1 MHVHVHEDD
10 DDDDDE
16 EEEEDEDE
24 DEEEEVVVVVMVVV
38 VVVVM
43 VVVVVNSS
51 CSMRPESSHPQ
62 VKVMFHGH
70 SWGFNNLCD
79 IIPCESTRL
88 TAPNRLGFQ
97 IWITSCI
104 TRAAQPRWR
113 RSQYDCATVHGKK
126 QLWAGE
132 RHFSQQSGLIPIP
145 FAQQQS
151 HAFQLDRKA
160 IVYNLNNHQP
170 HLMKSCHVPYIMKQP
185 WENGLPPTRPC
196 AFLYCTSR
204 SQ

>member
-1 MHVHVHEDD
+1 MHVHEDEEDD
-10 DDDDDE
+10 DDD
-16 EEEEDEDE
+16 EEEDEDE
-24 DEEEEVVVVVMVVV
+24 DEDEEEV

-97 IWITSCI
+97 I
-104 TRAAQPRWR
+104 
-113 RSQYDCATVHGKK
+113 
-126 QLWAGE
+126 
-132 RHFSQQSGLIPIP
+132 
-145 FAQQQS
+145 
-151 HAFQLDRKA
+151 
-160 IVYNLNNHQP
+160 
-170 HLMKSCHVPYIMKQP
+170 
-185 WENGLPPTRPC
+185 
-196 AFLYCTSR
+196 
-204 SQ
+204 

>member
-1 MHVHVHEDD
+1 MHVHEDEED

-16 EEEEDEDE
+16 EEDEDEDE
-24 DEEEEVVVVVMVVV
+24 EEEEVVVVVMVVV

-43 VVVVVNSS
+43 VVVVVVVNSS

-97 IWITSCI
+97 I
-104 TRAAQPRWR
+104 
-113 RSQYDCATVHGKK
+113 
-126 QLWAGE
+126 
-132 RHFSQQSGLIPIP
+132 
-145 FAQQQS
+145 
-151 HAFQLDRKA
+151 
-160 IVYNLNNHQP
+160 
-170 HLMKSCHVPYIMKQP
+170 
-185 WENGLPPTRPC
+185 
-196 AFLYCTSR
+196 
-204 SQ
+204 